1 MTDIEKLIN
10 ESIESLLERNS
21 FAFIDNEWSRE
32 TIMYTPGQTMIVNGV
47 RREHPGVPIN
57 VKQCLR
63 FVGEAILSDE
73 FDNEECRYA
82 QIEFELYQ
90 NGETMGELNQLFSE
104 SDTDELIEMCKKIF
118 NIC

>member
-1 MTDIEKLIN
+1 MTDIEKLVN
-10 ESIESLLERNS
+10 KSIESLLERNS
-21 FAFIDNEWSRE
+21 FALIDNEWSRE
-32 TIMYTPGQTMIVNGV
+32 VVMYTPGQTMIINDV
-47 RREHPGVPIN
+47 RYEQPGTPIN

-63 FVGEAILSDE
+63 FVGEAILSDK

-90 NGETMGELNQLFSE
+90 NGETMCELNQLFSE
-104 SDTDELIEMCKKIF
+104 NDTDELIEMCKKIF